1 MLDHVGLVYM
11 DVIGCIWCMMVHLWW
26 GAENRHL
33 QLMNK
38 YVEDCGN
45 IQNV

>member
-1 MLDHVGLVYM
+1 MVYDGAFVVGR
-11 DVIGCIWCMMVHLWW
+11 
-26 GAENRHL
+26 AENRHL